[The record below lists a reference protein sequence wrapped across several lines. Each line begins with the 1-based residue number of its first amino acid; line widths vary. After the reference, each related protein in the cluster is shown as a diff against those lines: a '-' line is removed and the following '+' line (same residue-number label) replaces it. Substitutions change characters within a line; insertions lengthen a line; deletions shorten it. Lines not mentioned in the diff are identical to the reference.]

1 MLLREADYVHVL
13 QRSSYYNLDVRSCLR
28 LRFKK
33 SYYIL

>member
-13 QRSSYYNLDVRSCLR
+13 QRSSYNLDVRSCLR